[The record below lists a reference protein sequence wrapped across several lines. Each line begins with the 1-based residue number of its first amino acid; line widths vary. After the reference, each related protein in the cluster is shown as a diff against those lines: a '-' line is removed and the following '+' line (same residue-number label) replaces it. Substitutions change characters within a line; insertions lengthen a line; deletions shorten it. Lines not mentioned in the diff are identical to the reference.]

1 MSLQKLQLTK
11 EQALQKLRHYCG
23 YQERSHHEVE
33 QKLWELRVNKA
44 YHEEIVFTLI
54 HEDYL
59 NEQRFATHFAGGKF
73 RMNEWGKKK
82 ISYALKEKRVSDYC
96 IQKAL
101 NEINYDDYEKI
112 LKELA
117 VKKYDSLKNDQYLV
131 RKKKTIDYLLQKGFE
146 FELVNNVVKDL
157 IKSSK

>member
-1 MSLQKLQLTK
+1 MGVQRQQLTK

-23 YQERSHHEVE
+23 YQERSHYEVE
-33 QKLWELRVNKA
+33 QKLWELRVNKS
-44 YHEEIVFTLI
+44 YHDEIISTLI
-54 HEDYL
+54 QEDYL
-59 NEQRFATHFAGGKF
+59 NEERFATHFAGGKF

-96 IQKAL
+96 IQKGL
-101 NEINYDDYEKI
+101 NAINEDDYKRT

-117 VKKYDSLKNDQYLV
+117 TKKYDSLKTDQYLV

-146 FELVNNVVKDL
+146 FELVSSVVNEL
-157 IKSSK
+157 IRSTK